1 MHQHP
6 LVLHALNS
14 DYLNPWEQGLILVV
28 KSWKKDLGSSLKK
41 GFSKE
46 TKTVKKIKAFI
57 RSKVHVEEQTGKL
70 GGSSLG
76 CLNRAVST
84 VVFFSSQSSPYLFLV
99 WTCISQPRW
108 ILAGLFSL
116 LLSSP

>member
-1 MHQHP
+1 MKANIYKH
-6 LVLHALNS
+6 VTKALW
-14 DYLNPWEQGLILVV
+14 NPWEEGLILVV

-76 CLNRAVST
+76 CLNRAVFHCC
-84 VVFFSSQSSPYLFLV
+84 FF
-99 WTCISQPRW
+99 
-108 ILAGLFSL
+108 LASHLHICS
-116 LLSSP
+116 